1 MCRGHLL
8 AGDDGPRAT
17 LSSNLASA
25 LARVPPALL
34 DGPALMVKS
43 DGPASG
49 RKKRASGGGGGDV
62 HGYLAA
68 GNVLAAAALLVKMDH
83 TLVPPVPFQRQRLYL
98 SKSVDNGVVQKPIRT
113 KIRQLILYISNSIVH
128 VDGLRGF

>member
-1 MCRGHLL
+1 M
-8 AGDDGPRAT
+8 
-17 LSSNLASA
+17 
-25 LARVPPALL
+25 
-34 DGPALMVKS
+34 
-43 DGPASG
+43 
-49 RKKRASGGGGGDV
+49 RASGGGGGDV

-98 SKSVDNGVVQKPIRT
+98 SKSVDNVVVQKPIRT